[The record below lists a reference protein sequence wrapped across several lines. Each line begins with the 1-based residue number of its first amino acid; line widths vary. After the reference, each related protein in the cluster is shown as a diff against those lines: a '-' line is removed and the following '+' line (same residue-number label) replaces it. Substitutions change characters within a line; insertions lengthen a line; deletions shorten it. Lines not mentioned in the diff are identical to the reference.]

1 MASTDKLEFDY
12 KAFVK
17 KVEEKAAA
25 DIEKI
30 RADLYALKSRAE
42 KYIAAV

>member
-1 MASTDKLEFDY
+1 MASTDKLETDY

-17 KVEEKAAA
+17 KVEETAAA

-30 RADLYALKSRAE
+30 KADLYALKSQAE
-42 KYIAAV
+42 KYVAAA